1 MVVKALTVVRGLSCV
16 VVLLSSAGSGYAQE
30 TDTPTPIRKKSSAD
44 PYASIGIGMGGLRL
58 YPSLEIGTVYTSNV
72 RRSSTSADA
81 DFGLELKPS
90 LRFESEWSRHSWTG
104 SASGDWLHYKTYDDL
119 STLTGSVETAYRLDI
134 RRSTRA
140 DFSASYNLSKTG
152 TENGQ
157 VPNSAI
163 SPRRDHIYTTSAKLT
178 HDFGGL
184 EGSVKTTLA
193 RSLYDD
199 VALSG
204 GGTENNSDRNYWAP
218 TLSLRA
224 ALTDNGAA
232 FKPFAEI
239 AYAPR
244 FHDQTLDRNGVN
256 RNSQGVSIAAGV
268 ALNRGPI
275 WDGEVALTY
284 IVRDYADASL
294 ETAQGFGLT
303 GRVKWSPTEITSVEA
318 ASGFSI
324 DETSTAGI
332 AASRSWTTSLDLMH
346 SLRQNLD
353 AKAGLGF
360 SVQDSGT
367 SIDSSTTAK
376 LGLDWK
382 LNPNMT
388 ASINYQG
395 LWFNSGAATGDY
407 NDQRVMT
414 SIVLKR

>member
-1 MVVKALTVVRGLSCV
+1 MKALTLLCGLSCMA
-16 VVLLSSAGSGYAQE
+16 VLLSSAGSGYAQE
-30 TDTPTPIRKKSSAD
+30 TDTPAPILKKSATD
-44 PYASIGIGMGGLRL
+44 PYAAIGIDMGGLRL

-72 RRSSTSADA
+72 KRSATNAEA
-81 DFGLELKPS
+81 DFALELKPS

-104 SASGDWLHYKTYDDL
+104 SASGDWLQYKTYDDL
-119 STLTGSVETAYRLDI
+119 STLTGSAETAYRLDI
-134 RRSTRA
+134 RRTTKA
-140 DFSASYNLSKTG
+140 DFTSSYSLSETG
-152 TENGQ
+152 TENNQ

-163 SPRRDHIYTTSAKLT
+163 SPRRDHNFTTSAALT

-184 EGSVKTTLA
+184 EGTVKTTFS

-204 GGTENNSDRNYWAP
+204 GGSENNSDRNYWAP

-224 ALTDNGAA
+224 ALTDNGTA
-232 FKPFAEI
+232 FKPFAEV

-244 FHDQTLDRNGVN
+244 FHDQTLDRNGLE
-256 RNSQGVSIAAGV
+256 RNSQGVSVAAGV

-275 WDGEVALTY
+275 WDGEVALAY

-294 ETAQGFGLT
+294 ATAQGFGLT

-318 ASGFSI
+318 TSGFSI
-324 DETSTAGI
+324 DETSSAGI
-332 AASRSWTTSLDLMH
+332 SASRSWTTSLEATQ

-360 SVQDSGT
+360 SVQNSGISFDN
-367 SIDSSTTAK
+367 SITAK

-388 ASINYQG
+388 ASLNYQG
-395 LWFNSGAATGDY
+395 LWFNSGAASGDY

>member
-1 MVVKALTVVRGLSCV
+1 M
-16 VVLLSSAGSGYAQE
+16 
-30 TDTPTPIRKKSSAD
+30 
-44 PYASIGIGMGGLRL
+44 
-58 YPSLEIGTVYTSNV
+58 
-72 RRSSTSADA
+72 
-81 DFGLELKPS
+81 
-90 LRFESEWSRHSWTG
+90 SE
-104 SASGDWLHYKTYDDL
+104 
-119 STLTGSVETAYRLDI
+119 
-134 RRSTRA
+134 
-140 DFSASYNLSKTG
+140 TG
-152 TENGQ
+152 TENTQ
-157 VPNSAI
+157 VPNTAI
-163 SPRRDHIYTTSAKLT
+163 NPRRDHNFITSAKLT

-224 ALTDNGAA
+224 AFTDNGTA
-232 FKPFAEI
+232 FKPFGEV

-256 RNSQGVSIAAGV
+256 RNSQGVSFAAGV
-268 ALNRGPI
+268 VLNRGPI

-284 IVRDYADASL
+284 VVRDYAEASL
-294 ETAQGFGLT
+294 ETAQGLGVA
-303 GRVKWSPTEITSVEA
+303 GRIKWSPTELTSLEA
-318 ASGFSI
+318 TSGFTV

-332 AASRSWTTSLDLMH
+332 SASRSWTTSLDLTQ

-353 AKAGLGF
+353 AKAGLGY
-360 SVQDSGT
+360 SVRDSGT
-367 SIDSSTTAK
+367 STDTSTTAK

-388 ASINYQG
+388 ASVNYQG
-395 LWFNSGAATGDY
+395 LWFNSGAASGDY